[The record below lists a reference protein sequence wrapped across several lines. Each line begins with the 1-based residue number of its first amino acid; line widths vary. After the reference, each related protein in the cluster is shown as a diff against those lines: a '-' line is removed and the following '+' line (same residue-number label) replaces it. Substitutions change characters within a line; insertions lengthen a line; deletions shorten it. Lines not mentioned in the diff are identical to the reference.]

1 MKVRFLYH
9 KPIGEHGMG
18 KAIVGLTW
26 VYALFYSWK
35 ALKFNYSHEEIWL
48 PDEDEC
54 FERVS
59 MPMECDKIL
68 SREYLGKCFSSTTRG
83 DAEGVRFA
91 PASEVL
97 KHPERWDYVECI
109 VSDNAY
115 EGFKAE
121 ADKLV
126 GKKYDFLGIFGFLNP
141 FPVHSKMKWYCSEI
155 CNWAKKLLRITRKKS
170 KRISPR
176 KSAYKMVKA
185 GHKLKSLKGE

>member
-9 KPIGEHGMG
+9 KPIGERGVG

-48 PDEDEC
+48 PNEDGFFNSPWVQEA
-54 FERVS
+54 
-59 MPMECDKIL
+59 DIKIH
-68 SREYLGKCFSSTTRG
+68 YYDKCFSSTTRG

-109 VSDNAY
+109 VGDDAY

-155 CNWAKKLLRITRKKS
+155 CNWAKKLLGITRKKS

-185 GHKLKSLKGE
+185 GYELKSLKGE